1 MAEKEEV
8 RKRRP
13 QRVTEGPLRGPQ
25 FKFIM
30 RWVKYHWNVGPFGQ
44 KLVGGG
50 AIGGGEGNNGA
61 KGGCG
66 QVGCGGG

>member
-1 MAEKEEV
+1 MAEKAEKEEV

-30 RWVKYHWNVGPFGQ
+30 RGVKCHWNVGPFWT
-44 KLVGGG
+44 K
-50 AIGGGEGNNGA
+50 IGRGWSHWRWRR
-61 KGGCG
+61 K
-66 QVGCGGG
+66 

>member
-1 MAEKEEV
+1 MAEKAEKEEV

-30 RWVKYHWNVGPFGQ
+30 RWVKCHWNVSPFWT
-44 KLVGGG
+44 K
-50 AIGGGEGNNGA
+50 IGRGWSHWRWRR
-61 KGGCG
+61 K
-66 QVGCGGG
+66 

>member
-1 MAEKEEV
+1 MAEKAEKEEV

-30 RWVKYHWNVGPFGQ
+30 RWVKYHW
-44 KLVGGG
+44 
-50 AIGGGEGNNGA
+50 
-61 KGGCG
+61 
-66 QVGCGGG
+66 